1 MSAEMLYGCR
11 SFERPP
17 QAVGWQVPVGGVWP
31 LAGALRIMRPD
42 TWYGQAM
49 AFDKKKFQARLQ
61 KMSADE
67 IRKNLPF
74 FDHKKKPVAI
84 DELAA
89 RAQDE
94 ELKALSQKNAA
105 LRIGVIYAV
114 VIAVCALIAL
124 IYFTQ
129 L

>member
-1 MSAEMLYGCR
+1 
-11 SFERPP
+11 
-17 QAVGWQVPVGGVWP
+17 
-31 LAGALRIMRPD
+31 MRPD

-49 AFDKKKFQARLQ
+49 AFDKEEFQDRLE

-67 IRKNLPF
+67 IRETLPF
-74 FDHKKKPVAI
+74 FVGKKKSAAI
-84 DELAA
+84 DELVA

-94 ELKALSQKNAA
+94 ERKSRSQKKAA